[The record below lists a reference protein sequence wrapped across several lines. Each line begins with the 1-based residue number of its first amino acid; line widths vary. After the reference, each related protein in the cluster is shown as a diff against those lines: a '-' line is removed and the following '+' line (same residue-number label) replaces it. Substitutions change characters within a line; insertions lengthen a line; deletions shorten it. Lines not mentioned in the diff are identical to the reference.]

1 MKKLLLFAILCTCSI
16 SIFAQA
22 KATTHKVAKGESLYA
37 IAKKYHVTIAAIEK
51 ANNITGETKL
61 KLGQNL
67 NIPASSAAADTKSK
81 TATTAADKKTDKPKP
96 AADKSTTAAP
106 KAAVKTDKKS
116 TTAPKADAKAEKKPA
131 TPAAKPTQVR
141 AANDNPSSHTVAK
154 GESLYSLAR
163 LYGVSVRHLREA
175 NNMSDDAALKVGQKL
190 AIPAKNPEADYK
202 PAPGEAKKVEEKAVT
217 AADDARQPGREYL
230 SNDNEPVKKAEP
242 KTEIKEPTPA
252 KAEPT
257 PVKVTEEKPSSPV
270 VTDKPKEIIKEEKA
284 PEAKE
289 PKSPPAEPIK
299 NTNVA
304 PSDYV
309 TVFNEYATK
318 GGKKV
323 VYRGIGS
330 FLKSENPGN
339 QYLALYNYADM
350 GAILKVTNLMSK
362 QAIYVKVIGKVSAA
376 DAQNEIIL
384 KVSSEAA
391 SQLKV
396 SEDKF
401 LVEVTGYN
409 QQ

>member
-1 MKKLLLFAILCTCSI
+1 MKKLLLLAILCTCSVFI
-16 SIFAQA
+16 YAQA

-37 IAKKYHVTIAAIEK
+37 IAKKYHVTVAAIEK

-61 KLGQNL
+61 KPGQSL
-67 NIPASSAAADTKSK
+67 TIPAASATADKTKT
-81 TATTAADKKTDKPKP
+81 TATPADKKSDKKP
-96 AADKSTTAAP
+96 VADKSTTVTP
-106 KAAVKTDKKS
+106 KADVKTDKKP
-116 TTAPKADAKAEKKPA
+116 TTAPRSDAKVEKKPVV
-131 TPAAKPTQVR
+131 PANKPVQART
-141 AANDNPSSHTVAK
+141 ANDNPSSHTVAK

-190 AIPAKNPEADYK
+190 NIPSKNPEADYK
-202 PAPGEAKKVEEKAVT
+202 PAMTEEKKVEEKQVVKPEAS
-217 AADDARQPGREYL
+217 QPGREYMA
-230 SNDNEPVKKAEP
+230 NDNGPVKKVEARN
-242 KTEIKEPTPA
+242 EIKD
-252 KAEPT
+252 PT
-257 PVKVTEEKPSSPV
+257 PVKVTEEKPTAPV

-284 PEAKE
+284 PEPKE
-289 PKSPPAEPIK
+289 TKSVPAEPIK
-299 NTNVA
+299 NTNVS
-304 PSDYV
+304 PSEYAA
-309 TVFNEYATK
+309 VFNDYGAK

-339 QYLALYNYADM
+339 QFLALYNFADM

-409 QQ
+409 QP

>member
-1 MKKLLLFAILCTCSI
+1 MRTFDSNNTNPVMKKLLLFAILCTCSI

-37 IAKKYHVTIAAIEK
+37 IAKKYHVTVAAIEK

-67 NIPASSAAADTKSK
+67 SIPASSATADTKPK
-81 TATTAADKKTDKPKP
+81 ATTTTADKKTDKPKP
-96 AADKSTTAAP
+96 TADKSATT
-106 KAAVKTDKKS
+106 VKPDAKKP
-116 TTAPKADAKAEKKPA
+116 TTAPKADAKADKKPA
-131 TPAAKPTQVR
+131 TPAAKPAQTR

-163 LYGVSVRHLREA
+163 LYAVSVRHLREA
-175 NNMSDDAALKVGQKL
+175 NNMSDDAALKVGQRL
-190 AIPAKNPEADYK
+190 NIPSKNPEADYK
-202 PAPGEAKKVEEKAVT
+202 PAPAEAKKIE
-217 AADDARQPGREYL
+217 EYL

-242 KTEIKEPTPA
+242 KTEIKEPAPV

-257 PVKVTEEKPSSPV
+257 PVKVTDEKPSSPV

-289 PKSPPAEPIK
+289 PKSPPAEPLK

-309 TVFNEYATK
+309 TVFNEYAAK
-318 GGKKV
+318 GAKKV